1 MRLAAYNH
9 LTSLGVPLRGR
20 VPESHFTGT
29 YYEPLFS
36 EPTQLSSQ
44 DSNLET
50 LGPWKTKRIVPR
62 FKRD

>member
-1 MRLAAYNH
+1 MRLTAYNY

-50 LGPWKTKRIVPR
+50 LGSWETKRIVSR
-62 FKRD
+62 CKRD